1 LEGREM
7 ESCLKRKLVFGDTE
21 QIEALKRIKRRYEE
35 IEKVLGRKI
44 EGPLQKYRATVE
56 YTRTDVFY
64 VDAPDLEAAKV
75 IADYEAEDC
84 DEFDQKEVYVIK
96 PKGE

>member
-1 LEGREM
+1 M
-7 ESCLKRKLVFGDTE
+7 EDCLKRKLVFGDRE
-21 QIEALKRIKRRYEE
+21 QIEALNRIKRRYEE

-56 YTRTDVFY
+56 YTRSDVFY
-64 VDAPDLEAAKV
+64 VEAPDLEAARV

-84 DEFDQKEVYVIK
+84 GEFDDKEIYVRENK
-96 PKGE
+96 NGE

>member
-1 LEGREM
+1 M
-7 ESCLKRKLVFGDTE
+7 EACLKRKLVFGDSE

-44 EGPLQKYRATVE
+44 EGPLQKYRATVK
-56 YTRTDVFY
+56 YTSIEVFY
-64 VDAPDLEAAKV
+64 VEAPDLEAAKV

-84 DEFDQKEVYVIK
+84 GEFDDKEIYVIK
-96 PKGE
+96 SKEE